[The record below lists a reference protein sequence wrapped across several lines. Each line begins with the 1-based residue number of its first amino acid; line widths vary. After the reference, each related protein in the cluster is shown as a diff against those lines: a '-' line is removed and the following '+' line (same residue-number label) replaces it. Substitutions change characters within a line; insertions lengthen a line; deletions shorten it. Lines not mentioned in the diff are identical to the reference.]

1 MKKIILIIIGIL
13 SLILGFI
20 GTVLPILPTVPFLL
34 LSACCFG
41 KSSEKLN
48 TWFKST
54 KIYKNNLES
63 YVKGNGMS
71 KATKIKTLSLVTLLM
86 GTGFYFMGNVPIGRV
101 ILAIVWIFH
110 VVYFLFFVKT
120 QESILEV
127 SYDK

>member
-86 GTGFYFMGNVPIGRV
+86 GTGFYFMGNVPIGRG